1 MFRLIALP
9 AREVV
14 REGSPLLYISTD
26 LADAGEKQKIHH
38 LQPKK

>member
-1 MFRLIALP
+1 MFRLTALP

-14 REGSPLLYISTD
+14 REGSPLPYISTD
-26 LADAGEKQKIHH
+26 FVGAGEKQKIHH